1 MMNQTQ
7 IGALLH
13 QDHMATIETLQH
25 LEEFLGKHRSAP
37 AVDDA
42 AKLFLKRLAR
52 SLKAEVESHFG
63 FEEGHLFPAFTEM
76 GETGIVMM
84 LTSEH
89 ASILPLAIQVA
100 ETATQAL
107 ESGFTEDSWRDFR
120 DAAGELVEREIFH
133 IQKEEMGLLAAISA
147 LIDPETDAKLADTY
161 RATVG

>member
-13 QDHMATIETLQH
+13 QDHMATVETLQSV
-25 LEEFLGKHRSAP
+25 EEFIGRHRSVP

-42 AKLFLKRLAR
+42 ARLFLKRLAR

-63 FEEGHLFPAFTEM
+63 FEEGHLFPVFVEQ

-84 LTSEH
+84 LTTEH
-89 ASILPLAIQVA
+89 ASILPLAVQVA
-100 ETATQAL
+100 DIAVAAL
-107 ESGFTEDSWRDFR
+107 EGGFTEQSWSDFR

-147 LIDPETDAKLADTY
+147 LVDDETDARLAETY

>member
-1 MMNQTQ
+1 MMTQTQ
-7 IGALLH
+7 IAALLH
-13 QDHMATIETLQH
+13 QDHMATVETLQSV
-25 LEEFLGKHRSAP
+25 EEYLGRNRTMP
-37 AVDDA
+37 TVDDA
-42 AKLFLKRLAR
+42 TRLFLKRLAR

-63 FEEGHLFPAFTEM
+63 FEEGHLFPVFVEQ

-89 ASILPLAIQVA
+89 ASILPLALQVA
-100 ETATQAL
+100 DTANAAL
-107 ESGFTEDSWRDFR
+107 DSGFTEQSWSDFR

-147 LIDPETDAKLADTY
+147 LVDEETDARLADIY